1 MNAENDSGQKNS
13 TAATAQP
20 TLCGGGPTG
29 TGAGGACGAVVGS
42 DSVISDS
49 LSMDW
54 RQLRRYCRQR
64 CRIGRQT
71 RGDLCTISLRT
82 RHQACC
88 IGVVGEE
95 VKQTDFSRAHR
106 REYRRKVQLCLDV
119 FETMLAQSSFEFER
133 PLTGMEIECNLV
145 DADYQPAMSNQ
156 EVLASIADPAYQTEL
171 GAYNIEFN
179 VPPRPLPG
187 RAALE
192 LEAEVR
198 ASLNAAESKANR
210 DGAHIVMIG
219 ILPTLMPE
227 HLSGDWMSEST
238 RYQALNDSIFTA
250 RGEDIL
256 IDIAGPERLSLQ
268 AASIAP
274 ESACT
279 SMQLHLQVSPG
290 DFAKNWNAA
299 QVLAG
304 PQLALG
310 ANSPYFFGHQLWSET
325 RIELFA
331 QATDTRPDELKAQ
344 GVRPRVW
351 FGERWITSIFDLFE
365 ENVRYFPSLLPE
377 LSDED
382 PVAEL
387 AEGRTP
393 QLAGTAAAQRHDL
406 PVEPPGVRR
415 RRRSAATCGW
425 RTACCPP
432 GPTVVDM
439 MANSAFYYGM
449 LRTLSEEDRPLWT
462 KMSFAAAHQNFLE
475 AAQHGMDARL
485 YWPGLG
491 EVTPDELVLRQL
503 LPMARRGP
511 AQLGRG
517 RRGVRPLSRRH
528 RGPREDRPQR
538 VGLAGGDGAGAAG
551 ARHGPAGGAGR
562 DAAAVLRA
570 DAQQRARAHLGR
582 LSDEDRAGGG
592 SSWRF

>member
-1 MNAENDSGQKNS
+1 MKRTGFSH
-13 TAATAQP
+13 AQ
-20 TLCGGGPTG
+20 
-29 TGAGGACGAVVGS
+29 
-42 DSVISDS
+42 
-49 LSMDW
+49 
-54 RQLRRYCRQR
+54 
-64 CRIGRQT
+64 
-71 RGDLCTISLRT
+71 
-82 RHQACC
+82 
-88 IGVVGEE
+88 
-95 VKQTDFSRAHR
+95 R

-145 DADYQPAMSNQ
+145 DADYQPAMSNS

-198 ASLNAAESKANR
+198 ASLNAAEGKADS

-227 HLSGDWMSEST
+227 HLASNWMSEST

-250 RGEDIL
+250 RGEDIS

-279 SMQLHLQVSPG
+279 SMQLHLQVSPAE
-290 DFAKNWNAA
+290 FARNWNAA
-299 QVLAG
+299 QIIAG

-310 ANSPYFFGHQLWSET
+310 ANSPYFFGHQLWAET
-325 RIELFA
+325 RIELFT

-377 LSDED
+377 VSDED

-387 AEGRTP
+387 AAGRTP
-393 QLAGTAAAQRHDL
+393 KLPELRLHNGTIYRWNRPVYDVVNGKPHLRVENRVL
-406 PVEPPGVRR
+406 P
-415 RRRSAATCGW
+415 A
-425 RTACCPP
+425 
-432 GPTVVDM
+432 GPTVIDM
-439 MANSAFYYGM
+439 LANSAFYYGL
-449 LRTLSEEDRPLWT
+449 LRTISEEDRPLWT
-462 KMSFAAAHQNFLE
+462 KLSFAAAEHNFRD
-475 AAQHGMDARL
+475 AAQNGMDARL

-503 LPMARRGP
+503 LPMADEGLRRWGV
-511 AQLGRG
+511 AAEARDRYLGVIKG
-517 RRGVRPLSRRH
+517 RAKTGRNGAAWQVTTVRALQEH
-528 RGPREDRPQR
+528 
-538 VGLAGGDGAGAAG
+538 GLARPDALAEMLRLYCQGMHSNEPVHSWDV
-551 ARHGPAGGAGR
+551 PA
-562 DAAAVLRA
+562 
-570 DAQQRARAHLGR
+570 
-582 LSDEDRAGGG
+582 
-592 SSWRF
+592 